1 MSKTKL
7 SDEIKAFTAQHHRP
21 RFLRVV
27 AELLVHDRPE
37 VLGAVCPCC
46 GSRDAVLTERRVVAD
61 IIINRRTGRRITA
74 EAAGPELWADLV
86 AAAERCDVPL
96 RCAAAHVEMLL
107 HDGPEHVFAS
117 GGNRAGKTTL
127 GLVWFALQIIRR
139 GGKARRFWLVGPT
152 EEKSYRLLEKLCRP
166 TPAGNGGTVAPVL
179 PAALIER
186 MPDSHRASDLR
197 TRLFDG
203 TIIDLRS
210 FNNDPT
216 AGRAKSDPIIAGLV
230 DEAAHLP
237 TDAWMSALRG
247 RCVDF
252 AGRLW
257 LASTAKPAS
266 ILKEL
271 VDKIKEWASL
281 PAEDP
286 RRVSRAHE
294 GSAWIFSMMPMIANP
309 WVPLANIE
317 EAMRTL
323 DMSTPEN
330 RRDFLGE
337 WCASTGLC
345 WPNFTEERHI
355 MRHEARRVRDLSAR
369 VLASV
374 GAGGHKD
381 ITPMVARGLF
391 GRTNPHVRM
400 ARASNFEWIIGQ
412 DVNLNPMSSALLQ
425 ITAPADTVE
434 DRDSW
439 HYWILDTVSTPTSNS
454 LAHAERLVSIE
465 LARSLD
471 PDGNGSPLRGCGVIV
486 DATAIGRDPTARL
499 HGQSGSVVETFWRA
513 GLDARAPAYRVTPG
527 KPGHHNPPQLARFTL
542 MHRLINEGRLHVF
555 SRAGEL
561 LNAFAM
567 QEATDGGIIPLDG
580 RSGRWDKIMGPMDA
594 ASYAVY
600 AAATMKAPGVARAW

>member
-1 MSKTKL
+1 
-7 SDEIKAFTAQHHRP
+7 
-21 RFLRVV
+21 
-27 AELLVHDRPE
+27 
-37 VLGAVCPCC
+37 
-46 GSRDAVLTERRVVAD
+46 
-61 IIINRRTGRRITA
+61 
-74 EAAGPELWADLV
+74 
-86 AAAERCDVPL
+86 
-96 RCAAAHVEMLL
+96 
-107 HDGPEHVFAS
+107 
-117 GGNRAGKTTL
+117 
-127 GLVWFALQIIRR
+127 
-139 GGKARRFWLVGPT
+139 
-152 EEKSYRLLEKLCRP
+152 
-166 TPAGNGGTVAPVL
+166 
-179 PAALIER
+179 
-186 MPDSHRASDLR
+186 
-197 TRLFDG
+197 
-203 TIIDLRS
+203 
-210 FNNDPT
+210 
-216 AGRAKSDPIIAGLV
+216 
-230 DEAAHLP
+230 
-237 TDAWMSALRG
+237 
-247 RCVDF
+247 
-252 AGRLW
+252 
-257 LASTAKPAS
+257 
-266 ILKEL
+266 
-271 VDKIKEWASL
+271 
-281 PAEDP
+281 
-286 RRVSRAHE
+286 
-294 GSAWIFSMMPMIANP
+294 
-309 WVPLANIE
+309 
-317 EAMRTL
+317 
-323 DMSTPEN
+323 
-330 RRDFLGE
+330 
-337 WCASTGLC
+337 
-345 WPNFTEERHI
+345 